1 MVCKI
6 CFVGEKQ
13 ELKIFEE
20 VRRFLKKKFRNKLYG
35 ILKIKEEQQLSSKNN
50 NFLDSLLTVKTR
62 QK

>member
-1 MVCKI
+1 MVCII

-50 NFLDSLLTVKTR
+50 NFPDSLLTVKTR

>member
-1 MVCKI
+1 MQ
-6 CFVGEKQ
+6 KQ
-13 ELKIFEE
+13 DLKIFEE

-50 NFLDSLLTVKTR
+50 NFPDSLLTVKTR